1 MVSTKDSFLSTS
13 HAAKV
18 LGVAPTTIKGW
29 AEKGII
35 NGWKTAG
42 GHRRISKQSVDA
54 ILQQRNTSLL
64 QKNNQ
69 ESISL
74 LVVDDDSIIIS
85 LYETMVKS
93 WSLPINLLTAK
104 SGFDALILIGKNSP
118 DIIITDL
125 AMPDMDGFQMIHRLR
140 KREELANTPII
151 VVTAL
156 EPEEISQQGGLPPG
170 ILVFQKPV
178 PGEHLETLVRKQSE
192 ALGVKMY
199 K

>member
-1 MVSTKDSFLSTS
+1 VPDQDLYLSTS
-13 HAAKV
+13 RAAKV

-35 NGWKTAG
+35 NVWKTAG

-54 ILQQRNTSLL
+54 ILQQRKDALL
-64 QKNNQ
+64 QSNNR
-69 ESISL
+69 ESITL

-85 LYETMVKS
+85 LYETMVKA

-104 SGFDALILIGKNSP
+104 SGFDALILIGKKTP
-118 DIIITDL
+118 DIIFTDL

-156 EPEEISQQGGLPPG
+156 ETEQINQQGGLPQG
-170 ILVFQKPV
+170 MLVFQKPI
-178 PGEHLETLVRKQSE
+178 PSENLESLVRKQSKT
-192 ALGVKMY
+192 LGIKMY
-199 K
+199 NR

>member
-1 MVSTKDSFLSTS
+1 MSNQDMYFSTS

-54 ILQQRNTSLL
+54 ILQQRQATL
-64 QKNNQ
+64 KPREDK
-69 ESISL
+69 ESITL

-85 LYETMVKS
+85 LYETMVNS
-93 WSLPINLLTAK
+93 WSIPINLMTAK
-104 SGFDALILIGKNSP
+104 SGFDALISIGKCTP
-118 DIIITDL
+118 DLIITDL

-140 KREELANTPII
+140 KREELVNTPIV

-156 EPEEISQQGGLPPG
+156 DNEEIDMQGGLPAG
-170 ILVFQKPV
+170 MSVFQKPI
-178 PGEHLETLVRKQSE
+178 PTERLESLIRKQSE
-192 ALGVKMY
+192 NLGVKLY
-199 K
+199 S